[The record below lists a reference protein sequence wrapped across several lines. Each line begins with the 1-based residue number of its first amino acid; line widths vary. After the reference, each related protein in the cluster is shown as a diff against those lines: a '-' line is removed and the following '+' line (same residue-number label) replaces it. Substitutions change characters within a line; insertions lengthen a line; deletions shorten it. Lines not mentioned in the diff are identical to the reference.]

1 MTKHI
6 RKAAE
11 GDEVLLTCQSEG
23 YPVSSVLWQD
33 GHRRTISPNTTVA
46 STPDQLFKVTSEIRV
61 RSSDKNNYT
70 CNFTNDGY
78 SATFHIPG
86 KCLYPS
92 RLSPKTVL
100 KMFNWREDVSRQ
112 GVLDADYVNVKS

>member
-1 MTKHI
+1 MTKTI

-11 GDEVLLTCQSEG
+11 RDEVLLTCQSEG
-23 YPVSSVLWQD
+23 YPSSSVMWWD
-33 GHRRTISPNTTVA
+33 GHLRTVTPNTTVA

-61 RSSDKNNYT
+61 RLSDKNNYT

-86 KCLYPS
+86 KSLFLL
-92 RLSPKTVL
+92 RLSPKTAL
-100 KMFNWREDVSRQ
+100 NMYNWRENASRH
-112 GVLDADYVNVKS
+112 GF